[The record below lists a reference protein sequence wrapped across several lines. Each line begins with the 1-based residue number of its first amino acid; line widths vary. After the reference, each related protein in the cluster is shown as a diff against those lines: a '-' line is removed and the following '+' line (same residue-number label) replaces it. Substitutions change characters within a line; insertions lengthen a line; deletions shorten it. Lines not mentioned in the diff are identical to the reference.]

1 MTESQIERPKKNKSA
16 TESGKN
22 RRHPLKSQ
30 VVVEQVTGAII
41 CTAHCQGRVH
51 DFRLFK
57 QSKVRPKAVVTCLA
71 DKGYQGI
78 AQLHPHS
85 RTPHKKPRKSYLS
98 QLQKQQNR
106 ELARM
111 RVICEHVNCKLKVF
125 RILAERYRNRRRRF
139 ALRFNLS
146 AGLYNY
152 ELSLPA

>member
-1 MTESQIERPKKNKSA
+1 MSKKHKKRFY
-16 TESGKN
+16 SGKN
-22 RRHPLKSQ
+22 RRHTLKSQ

-41 CTAHCQGRVH
+41 CTAHCQGRLH

-78 AQLHPHS
+78 VQLHPNS

-98 QLQKQQNR
+98 QLHKQQNR

-111 RVICEHVNCKLKVF
+111 RVICEHS
-125 RILAERYRNRRRRF
+125 NRF
-139 ALRFNLS
+139 PQ
-146 AGLYNY
+146 GV
-152 ELSLPA
+152 